1 MLFLSSSQDIAKFGH
16 CSVFFIFFF
25 ANLLFT
31 SSFMLLCVCLPLAGF
46 EPRTS
51 VARGDHCAAVS
62 LDIFCLEMIRIW
74 DTPNLSHFKPL
85 IK

>member
-31 SSFMLLCVCLPLAGF
+31 SSFMLLCVCRWRDLNLVPL
-46 EPRTS
+46 
-51 VARGDHCAAVS
+51 
-62 LDIFCLEMIRIW
+62 LLEV
-74 DTPNLSHFKPL
+74 TTAPL
-85 IK
+85 FRWIYFAWK